1 MVIVDSVYDK
11 VKAEFLKRGCI
22 FCNAEETIKL
32 GDLLIPVNQKTGKRQ
47 MNPTTVGRP
56 ARELAEK
63 IGMKVPAEHP
73 CKVIIGEANCD

>member
-1 MVIVDSVYDK
+1 
-11 VKAEFLKRGCI
+11 
-22 FCNAEETIKL
+22 
-32 GDLLIPVNQKTGKRQ
+32 